1 MSVCIILFR
10 TQGESSDSDSQFE
23 GRNGARGEDLHLPV
37 QCLGRQSGSDV
48 FVLGPS
54 LQFWSSGEAI
64 PPEQQQYVWIPY
76 ILKKL
81 KMMDAISPIDQ
92 LPTVHNPMKKVVKG
106 LRKISGD
113 NFPSSLFV
121 LGETQ
126 SNSFQGRDTH
136 VTMYT
141 DVYMVALVC
150 VDIHAGA

>member
-1 MSVCIILFR
+1 M
-10 TQGESSDSDSQFE
+10 DSLHFE
-23 GRNGARGEDLHLPV
+23 
-37 QCLGRQSGSDV
+37 
-48 FVLGPS
+48 
-54 LQFWSSGEAI
+54 EAEGDGCHI
-64 PPEQQQYVWIPY
+64 DI
-76 ILKKL
+76 
-81 KMMDAISPIDQ
+81 PIDQ

-106 LRKISGD
+106 LRKNRGY